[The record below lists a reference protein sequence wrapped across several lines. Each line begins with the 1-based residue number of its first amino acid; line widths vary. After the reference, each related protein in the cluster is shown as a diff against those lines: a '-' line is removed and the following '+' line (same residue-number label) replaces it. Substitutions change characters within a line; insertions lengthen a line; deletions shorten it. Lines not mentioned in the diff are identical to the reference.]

1 MKILNGCISNKI
13 FIKTEN
19 NSNVMTGGLHK
30 ISLDTVQALNQTTI
44 LHKQRTSRI
53 LFEKVDI
60 MKCPSTKGSAKLEM
74 A

>member
-1 MKILNGCISNKI
+1 
-13 FIKTEN
+13 
-19 NSNVMTGGLHK
+19 MTGGLHK